1 MDSASGSHCTDF
13 TNFGRTADLKSSSL
27 PKFVKN
33 STSNTAIPRILE
45 EEKQVSLRDTAPV
58 VSWQSNSAQAESN
71 QINGARKACNL
82 ERTLSQTSLES
93 SHTAQKVE
101 SSFKK
106 ADSMDCRDL
115 PSKSRND
122 RKPSPRTLESKRHKL
137 HTSTYS
143 LHTFLESQ
151 APLKSPTNLEST
163 FDKTQMDC
171 HATAYAL
178 ARNDKNNT
186 QSLSASQAAAKSS
199 KTQTRILVQNDSKIC
214 GGAVVALRLLGKV
227 SDLGDRAFH
236 KRRNTAA
243 LLAQS

>member
-13 TNFGRTADLKSSSL
+13 TNFLKKHRLAASGIPCFERTADLKSSSL

-33 STSNTAIPRILE
+33 STSNTANLRILE
-45 EEKQVSLRDTAPV
+45 SFGCSLTFLAFSKVDSSPKILESRSGKKNKHKLPNPTASGFKLESTFLSSLRALAQDKAR
-58 VSWQSNSAQAESN
+58 QSTHS
-71 QINGARKACNL
+71 
-82 ERTLSQTSLES
+82 T
-93 SHTAQKVE
+93 H
-101 SSFKK
+101 
-106 ADSMDCRDL
+106 
-115 PSKSRND
+115 SK
-122 RKPSPRTLESKRHKL
+122 PAESKRHKL

-171 HATAYAL
+171 HAIATAL

-236 KRRNTAA
+236 KTRDTARR
-243 LLAQS
+243 